1 MGYIQYPSHKME
13 DCFGNPTTQE
23 SATQTP
29 RHFQLEKGLDKAKL
43 NTLVDSYE
51 NARKILADM
60 IDLDSIANAKTVA
73 EINQTLVLLVKVL
86 KAQGDLREQFINDL
100 KKLGE

>member
-1 MGYIQYPSHKME
+1 MSLTEGNVRQSKNVGSSDME
-13 DCFGNPTTQE
+13 PIVPPP
-23 SATQTP
+23 TP

-60 IDLDSIANAKTVA
+60 IDLDSIATATTVDQ
-73 EINQTLVLLVKVL
+73 INQTLSLLGKVL

>member
-1 MGYIQYPSHKME
+1 MPYRPDWHDKV
-13 DCFGNPTTQE
+13 
-23 SATQTP
+23 
-29 RHFQLEKGLDKAKL
+29 KGLDKAKL

-60 IDLDSIANAKTVA
+60 IDLDSIANAKTVE
-73 EINQTLVLLVKVL
+73 EINQTLVLLAKVL
-86 KAQGDLREQFINDL
+86 KAQGDLREQFISDL

>member
-1 MGYIQYPSHKME
+1 MPYRPDWHDKV
-13 DCFGNPTTQE
+13 
-23 SATQTP
+23 
-29 RHFQLEKGLDKAKL
+29 KGLDKAKL

-60 IDLDSIANAKTVA
+60 LDLDTVVNAKTSEA
-73 EINQTLVLLVKVL
+73 LMQQLVLLAKVL
-86 KAQGDLREQFINDL
+86 KAESSLREQFINDL

>member
-43 NTLVDSYE
+43 NTLVESYE

-60 IDLDSIANAKTVA
+60 LDLDTVTNAKTSEALMQQLTLLAKVMKA
-73 EINQTLVLLVKVL
+73 EST
-86 KAQGDLREQFINDL
+86 LREQFINDL

>member
-1 MGYIQYPSHKME
+1 MPYQPYPTYKME
-13 DCFGNPTTQE
+13 DCFGNPPSQAE
-23 SATQTP
+23 PTP
-29 RHFQLEKGLDKAKL
+29 QHLQLEKGLDKAKL

-60 IDLDSIANAKTVA
+60 LDLDSIANAKTVE
-73 EINQTLVLLVKVL
+73 EINQTLSLLGKVL
-86 KAQGDLREQFINDL
+86 TAQGDLREQFINDL

>member
-1 MGYIQYPSHKME
+1 MAYTVNKLDP
-13 DCFGNPTTQE
+13 FGNPP
-23 SATQTP
+23 TP
-29 RHFQLEKGLDKAKL
+29 RHFQLEKGLDKTKL

-60 IDLDSIANAKTVA
+60 IDLESIANAKTVE
-73 EINQTLVLLVKVL
+73 EINQTLSLLGKVL
-86 KAQGDLREQFINDL
+86 TAQGDLRDQFINDL

>member
-1 MGYIQYPSHKME
+1 MPYQPEFIYKLDP
-13 DCFGNPTTQE
+13 FGNPPSQE
-23 SATQTP
+23 EPIP

-60 IDLDSIANAKTVA
+60 LDLDTVVNAKTSEA
-73 EINQTLVLLVKVL
+73 LMQQLVLLAKVL
-86 KAQGDLREQFINDL
+86 KAESSLREQFINDL